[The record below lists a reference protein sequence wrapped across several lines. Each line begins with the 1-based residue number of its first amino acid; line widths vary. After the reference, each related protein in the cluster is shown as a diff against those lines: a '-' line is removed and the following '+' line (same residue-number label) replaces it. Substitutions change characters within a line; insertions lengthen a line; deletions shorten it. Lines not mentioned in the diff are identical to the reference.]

1 MSMKFDVTFLHLC
14 SVNIILLLFI
24 FAAIGYILQDGA
36 KGAFLSKKLYRYFNI
51 MLAVAVVSGVYLLSE
66 SNFWRLSLPNYQ
78 YKIFITTIL
87 VMVSVLFKFSKN
99 QRFAYRSIVTI
110 ILFMIIYSISMYLGS
125 FSNV

>member
-1 MSMKFDVTFLHLC
+1 MKFDVTFLHLC

-36 KGAFLSKKLYRYFNI
+36 KGAFLSKKLYRYVNI
-51 MLAVAVVSGVYLLSE
+51 MLAVAVVSGVWLLSE

-78 YKIFITTIL
+78 YKIFITIIL
-87 VMVSVLFKFSKN
+87 IAVSVLFEFSKN

>member
-1 MSMKFDVTFLHLC
+1 MKFDIIFLHLC

-36 KGAFLSKKLYRYFNI
+36 KGAFLSEKLYRYVNI
-51 MLAVAVVSGVYLLSE
+51 MLAIAVASGVWLLSE

-78 YKIFITTIL
+78 YKIFITVIL
-87 VMVSVLFKFSKN
+87 VTVSVLFELFKM

>member
-1 MSMKFDVTFLHLC
+1 MKFDVTFLHLC

-36 KGAFLSKKLYRYFNI
+36 KGAFLSKKLYRYVNI
-51 MLAVAVVSGVYLLSE
+51 MLAVAVVSGVWLVSE

-78 YKIFITTIL
+78 YKIFITIIL
-87 VMVSVLFKFSKN
+87 IAVSVLFEFSKN

>member
-1 MSMKFDVTFLHLC
+1 MKFDIIFLHLC

-24 FAAIGYILQDGA
+24 FAAIGYILQDGE
-36 KGAFLSKKLYRYFNI
+36 KGTFLSNKLYRYVNI
-51 MLAVAVVSGVYLLSE
+51 MLAIAVVSGVWLLSE

-78 YKIFITTIL
+78 YKVFITIIL
-87 VMVSVLFKFSKN
+87 VTVSVLFELFKM

>member
-1 MSMKFDVTFLHLC
+1 MKFDIIFLHLC

-36 KGAFLSKKLYRYFNI
+36 KGAFLSEKLYRYVNI
-51 MLAVAVVSGVYLLSE
+51 MLAIAVVSGVWLLSE

-78 YKIFITTIL
+78 YKIFITIIL
-87 VMVSVLFKFSKN
+87 VTVSVLFELFKM

>member
-1 MSMKFDVTFLHLC
+1 MKFDVTFLHLC

-36 KGAFLSKKLYRYFNI
+36 KGAFLSKKLYRYVNT
-51 MLAVAVVSGVYLLSE
+51 MLAVAVVSGVWLLSE

-78 YKIFITTIL
+78 YKIFITVIL
-87 VMVSVLFKFSKN
+87 IAVSVLFEFSKN

>member
-1 MSMKFDVTFLHLC
+1 MKFDVIFFHLC

-36 KGAFLSKKLYRYFNI
+36 KGAFLSKKLYRYVNI
-51 MLAVAVVSGVYLLSE
+51 MLAVAVVTGVWLLSE

-78 YKIFITTIL
+78 YKIFITVIL
-87 VMVSVLFKFSKN
+87 IAVSVLFEFSKN

>member
-1 MSMKFDVTFLHLC
+1 MIFLHLC

-36 KGAFLSKKLYRYFNI
+36 KGTFLSTKLYRYVNI
-51 MLAVAVVSGVYLLSE
+51 MLTIAVISGVWLLSE

-78 YKIFITTIL
+78 YKIFISIIL
-87 VMVSVLFKFSKN
+87 ITVSVLFELFKMQK
-99 QRFAYRSIVTI
+99 FAYRSIVTI
-110 ILFMIIYSISMYLGS
+110 VLFMIIYSISMYLGS

>member
-1 MSMKFDVTFLHLC
+1 MKFDVTFLHLC

-36 KGAFLSKKLYRYFNI
+36 KGAFLSKKLYRYVNI
-51 MLAVAVVSGVYLLSE
+51 MLAIAVVSGVWLLSE

-78 YKIFITTIL
+78 YKIFITIIFIA
-87 VMVSVLFKFSKN
+87 VSVLFEFSKN

>member
-1 MSMKFDVTFLHLC
+1 MKFDIIFLHLC

-36 KGAFLSKKLYRYFNI
+36 KGAFLSNKLYRYVNI
-51 MLAVAVVSGVYLLSE
+51 MLAIAVVSGVWLLSE

-78 YKIFITTIL
+78 YKVFITIIL
-87 VMVSVLFKFSKN
+87 ITVSVLFELFKM

>member
-1 MSMKFDVTFLHLC
+1 MKFDIIFLHLC

-24 FAAIGYILQDGA
+24 FAAIGYILQDGE
-36 KGAFLSKKLYRYFNI
+36 KGAFLSKKLYRYVNI
-51 MLAVAVVSGVYLLSE
+51 MLAIAVVSGVWLLSE

-78 YKIFITTIL
+78 YKVFITIIL
-87 VMVSVLFKFSKN
+87 ITVSVLFELFKM

>member
-1 MSMKFDVTFLHLC
+1 MKFDVTFLHLC

-36 KGAFLSKKLYRYFNI
+36 KGAFLSKKLYRYVNI
-51 MLAVAVVSGVYLLSE
+51 MLAVAVVSGVWLLSE

-78 YKIFITTIL
+78 YKIFITAIL
-87 VMVSVLFKFSKN
+87 IAVSVLFEFSKN

>member
-1 MSMKFDVTFLHLC
+1 MKFDVTFLHLC

-36 KGAFLSKKLYRYFNI
+36 KGAFLSKKLYRYVNI
-51 MLAVAVVSGVYLLSE
+51 MLAVAVVSGVWLLSE

-78 YKIFITTIL
+78 YKIFITVIL
-87 VMVSVLFKFSKN
+87 ISVSVLFEFSKN

>member
-1 MSMKFDVTFLHLC
+1 MKFDVTFLHLC

-36 KGAFLSKKLYRYFNI
+36 KGAFLSKKLYRYVNI
-51 MLAVAVVSGVYLLSE
+51 MLAVAVVSGVWLLSE
-66 SNFWRLSLPNYQ
+66 SNFWRFSLPNYQ
-78 YKIFITTIL
+78 YKIFITVIL
-87 VMVSVLFKFSKN
+87 IAVSVLFEFSKN

>member
-1 MSMKFDVTFLHLC
+1 MKFDVTFLHLC

-36 KGAFLSKKLYRYFNI
+36 KGAFLSKKLYHYVNI
-51 MLAVAVVSGVYLLSE
+51 MLAVAVVSGVWLLSE

-78 YKIFITTIL
+78 YKIFITVIL
-87 VMVSVLFKFSKN
+87 IAVSVLFEFSKN

>member
-1 MSMKFDVTFLHLC
+1 MKFDMIFLHLC

-36 KGAFLSKKLYRYFNI
+36 KGTFLSKKLYRYVNI
-51 MLAVAVVSGVYLLSE
+51 MLTIAVISGVWLLSE

-78 YKIFITTIL
+78 YKIFISIIL
-87 VMVSVLFKFSKN
+87 ITVSVLFELFKMQK
-99 QRFAYRSIVTI
+99 FAYRSIVTI
-110 ILFMIIYSISMYLGS
+110 VFFMIIYSISMYLGS

>member
-1 MSMKFDVTFLHLC
+1 MKFDVTFLHLC

-36 KGAFLSKKLYRYFNI
+36 QGAFLSKKLYRYVNI
-51 MLAVAVVSGVYLLSE
+51 MLVIAVISGVWLLSE
-66 SNFWRLSLPNYQ
+66 SNFWRFSLPNYQ
-78 YKIFITTIL
+78 YKIFITLIL
-87 VMVSVLFKFSKN
+87 IVVSVLFHLSKI

>member
-1 MSMKFDVTFLHLC
+1 MKFDIIFLHLC

-24 FAAIGYILQDGA
+24 FAAIGYILQDGS
-36 KGAFLSKKLYRYFNI
+36 KGAFLSKKLYRYVNI
-51 MLAVAVVSGVYLLSE
+51 MLAIAVVSGVWLLSE

-78 YKIFITTIL
+78 YKIFITIIL
-87 VMVSVLFKFSKN
+87 VTVSVLFELFKM

>member
-1 MSMKFDVTFLHLC
+1 MKFDVTFLHLC

-36 KGAFLSKKLYRYFNI
+36 KGAFLSKKLYRYVNI
-51 MLAVAVVSGVYLLSE
+51 MLAIAIISGVWLLSE
-66 SNFWRLSLPNYQ
+66 SNFWRFSLPNYQ
-78 YKIFITTIL
+78 YKIFVTIIL
-87 VMVSVLFKFSKN
+87 IVVSVLFHLSKM

>member
-1 MSMKFDVTFLHLC
+1 MKFDVTFLHLC

-36 KGAFLSKKLYRYFNI
+36 KGAFLSNKLYRYVNI
-51 MLAVAVVSGVYLLSE
+51 MLVIAVVSGVWLLSE

-78 YKIFITTIL
+78 YKIFITIIL
-87 VMVSVLFKFSKN
+87 VTVSVLFELFKM

>member
-1 MSMKFDVTFLHLC
+1 MKFDIIFLHLC

-36 KGAFLSKKLYRYFNI
+36 KGAFLSEKLYRYVNI
-51 MLAVAVVSGVYLLSE
+51 MLAIAVVSGVWLLSE

-78 YKIFITTIL
+78 YKIFITVIL
-87 VMVSVLFKFSKN
+87 VTVSVLFELFKM

>member
-1 MSMKFDVTFLHLC
+1 MKFDVTFLHLC

-36 KGAFLSKKLYRYFNI
+36 KGAFLSKKLYRYVNI
-51 MLAVAVVSGVYLLSE
+51 MLAVAVVSGVWLLSE

-78 YKIFITTIL
+78 YKIFITVIL
-87 VMVSVLFKFSKN
+87 IAVSVLFEFSKN

>member
-1 MSMKFDVTFLHLC
+1 MKFDVSFLHLC

-36 KGAFLSKKLYRYFNI
+36 KGAFLSKKLYRYVNI
-51 MLAVAVVSGVYLLSE
+51 MLAVAVVSGVWLLSE

-78 YKIFITTIL
+78 YKIFITVIL
-87 VMVSVLFKFSKN
+87 IAVSVLFEFSKN

>member
-1 MSMKFDVTFLHLC
+1 MKFDVTFLHLC

-36 KGAFLSKKLYRYFNI
+36 KGAFLSKKLYRYLNI
-51 MLAVAVVSGVYLLSE
+51 MLAVAVVSGVWLLSE

-78 YKIFITTIL
+78 YKIFITVIL
-87 VMVSVLFKFSKN
+87 IAVSVLFEFSKN

>member
-1 MSMKFDVTFLHLC
+1 MKFDVTFLHLC

-36 KGAFLSKKLYRYFNI
+36 KGAFLSKKLYRYVNI
-51 MLAVAVVSGVYLLSE
+51 MLAVAVVSGVWLLSE

-78 YKIFITTIL
+78 YKIFITVIL
-87 VMVSVLFKFSKN
+87 IAVSVLFEFSKK

>member
-1 MSMKFDVTFLHLC
+1 MKFDVTFLHLC

-36 KGAFLSKKLYRYFNI
+36 QGTFLSKKLYRYVNI
-51 MLAVAVVSGVYLLSE
+51 MLAIAVISGVWLLSE
-66 SNFWRLSLPNYQ
+66 SNFWRFSLPNYQ
-78 YKIFITTIL
+78 YKIFVTIIL
-87 VMVSVLFKFSKN
+87 IVVSILFHLSKM

>member
-1 MSMKFDVTFLHLC
+1 MKFDITFLHVC

-24 FAAIGYILQDGA
+24 FAAKGYILQDGA
-36 KGAFLSKKLYRYFNI
+36 QGAFLSKKLYRYVNI
-51 MLAVAVVSGVYLLSE
+51 MLIIAVGSGIWLLSE

-78 YKIFITTIL
+78 YKIFISVIL
-87 VMVSVLFKFSKN
+87 ITVSVLFEVLKM
-99 QRFAYRSIVTI
+99 QRFAYRSIITI

>member
-1 MSMKFDVTFLHLC
+1 MKFDVTFLHLC

-36 KGAFLSKKLYRYFNI
+36 KGAFLSKKLYRYVNI
-51 MLAVAVVSGVYLLSE
+51 MLAVAVVSGVWLLSE

-78 YKIFITTIL
+78 YKIFITAIL
-87 VMVSVLFKFSKN
+87 IAVSVLFEFSKS

>member
-1 MSMKFDVTFLHLC
+1 MIFLHLC

-36 KGAFLSKKLYRYFNI
+36 KGTFLSKKLYRYVNI
-51 MLAVAVVSGVYLLSE
+51 MLTIAVISGVWLLSE

-78 YKIFITTIL
+78 YKIFISIIL
-87 VMVSVLFKFSKN
+87 ITVSVLFELFKMQK
-99 QRFAYRSIVTI
+99 FAYRSIVTI
-110 ILFMIIYSISMYLGS
+110 VLFMIIYSISMYLGS

>member
-1 MSMKFDVTFLHLC
+1 MKFDVTFLHLC

-36 KGAFLSKKLYRYFNI
+36 KGAFLSKKLYRYVNI
-51 MLAVAVVSGVYLLSE
+51 MLAVAVVSGVWLLSE

-78 YKIFITTIL
+78 YKIFITVIL
-87 VMVSVLFKFSKN
+87 IAVSVLFEFSKN
-99 QRFAYRSIVTI
+99 QKFAYRSIVTI